1 MTGLV
6 VTPSTC
12 PVIGNQY
19 STRCNTESCFFSNH
33 RTHRNPNYLRA
44 KTWIISQDFPFT
56 SHLVSLYIHVFVCM
70 FVSTNLFNHRS
81 EQDTGSHH
89 TAPCRYWPHVA
100 GWRKCG
106 HLLGVAM
113 CPHLAANYTNNALHS
128 AVSTVCI
135 TDTGNN
141 TSRGHV
147 LLHVYI
153 IYIITSTLHQTP
165 DTRTRGNPESVINFI
180 QYYALGHNHHHI
192 KY

>member
-1 MTGLV
+1 MSLV
-6 VTPSTC
+6 TTVTSIAQDATLKA
-12 PVIGNQY
+12 VFSAI
-19 STRCNTESCFFSNH
+19 TELTEICLF
-33 RTHRNPNYLRA
+33 Y
-44 KTWIISQDFPFT
+44 FT
-56 SHLVSLYIHVFVCM
+56 SGVILHVFVCM
-70 FVSTNLFNHRS
+70 FVVLIYLIIDRRQ
-81 EQDTGSHH
+81 ETGSHH

-100 GWRKCG
+100 GRRKCG

-165 DTRTRGNPESVINFI
+165 DTRGNHSSVNNFNTM
-180 QYYALGHNHHHI
+180 QLCT
-192 KY
+192 